1 MYILQNQ
8 KCVAEPS
15 LNNLHVNEYTQAL
28 PYYPFAVFLDRCIG
42 SCNTLNFNDLSNG
55 VFVLNQ
61 TEDVDLKV
69 FNMITETTESKTLTN
84 TYHANINASLM
95 VEIWIWIKWINWNC
109 NLNQKWNKGKCWC
122 GSKNPGKRLVCDICI
137 YIYMYIYIY
146 IYIYI
151 YATCSSEISRSIID
165 DLVDICDE
173 IIGTKKNYPNKNC

>member
-61 TEDVDLKV
+61 TEDLDL
-69 FNMITETTESKTLTN
+69 
-84 TYHANINASLM
+84 
-95 VEIWIWIKWINWNC
+95 
-109 NLNQKWNKGKCWC
+109 GKCWC
-122 GSKNPGKRLVCDICI
+122 GSKNPGKCLVCDICI
-137 YIYMYIYIY
+137 YIYIYIY
-146 IYIYI
+146 ICYI
-151 YATCSSEISRSIID
+151 
-165 DLVDICDE
+165 
-173 IIGTKKNYPNKNC
+173 

>member
-1 MYILQNQ
+1 MLCLENILKHFSVENIKKTGLNVYAYDLSVDYNIINNSNSINIHKYFMNRSNITKSLGSLKKFIRLLTSTVSAFNYTKCISLKNQ

-15 LNNLHVNEYTQAL
+15 LNNLHANEYTQGL
-28 PYYPFAVFLDRCIG
+28 HYYPFAVFLDRFIG

-95 VEIWIWIKWINWNC
+95 VEI
-109 NLNQKWNKGKCWC
+109 
-122 GSKNPGKRLVCDICI
+122 
-137 YIYMYIYIY
+137 
-146 IYIYI
+146 
-151 YATCSSEISRSIID
+151 
-165 DLVDICDE
+165 
-173 IIGTKKNYPNKNC
+173 